1 MFHTDEYIQLT
12 KRILK
17 AALAEKIFLLATTH
31 MQRKTESIF
40 VIEAPKY
47 DSMEHYYLL
56 VLIRRN
62 REQSNNMVQEKIEA
76 FCNSATSPVTAIV
89 IDNELFNDWLLE
101 GQPFACRVKTKALQ
115 LYNNLN
121 TTLADPAAIDKEALQ
136 KANEVTYCQGLNKV
150 QEFLA
155 GADLY
160 RIRKQNKMAAFMLH
174 QAAEHALL
182 TILKIT
188 IGLGVNS
195 HNLEKL
201 VRYCSM
207 VTCKVT
213 DVFQKNKENDKRLFQ
228 LLQRAYIETRYKE
241 DYSINTSDLQTLTE
255 KIRVLQDI
263 LVSLN
268 HSTYAPVSAV

>member
-17 AALAEKIFLLATTH
+17 GAPAEKIFLLATTH
-31 MQRKTESIF
+31 VQRKTESIF
-40 VIEAPKY
+40 VTEAPKQ
-47 DSMEHYYLL
+47 DLTEHYYLL

-62 REQSNNMVQEKIEA
+62 REQSNNTVQEKIETL
-76 FCNSATSPVTAIV
+76 CNPVSPVTAFV
-89 IDNELFNDWLLE
+89 IDIELFNDWLLE
-101 GQPFACRVKTKALQ
+101 GQPFACQVKEKALQ
-115 LYNNLN
+115 LFDDLSI
-121 TTLADPAAIDKEALQ
+121 LLPDPATIDKEALKQ
-136 KANEVTYCQGLNKV
+136 ANEVTYCQGLNKV
-150 QEFLA
+150 HEFLA

-174 QAAEHALL
+174 QAAEHSLL

-201 VRYCSM
+201 VRYCSL

-241 DYSINTSDLQTLTE
+241 GYSINTSDLQTLTE
-255 KIRVLQDI
+255 KIRVLQEI

-268 HSTYAPVSAV
+268 HTSYAPVSAV